1 MKERWLMRG
10 KKWAGVLLA
19 MLCVLFV
26 GGVSIRAQEPE
37 TMEDKIAI
45 NALITADTDIEARSE
60 PDEGAAVVL
69 QISQGQSLLVVG
81 ESGNW
86 YQIFYQGQ
94 YAYVP
99 KENVK
104 VQDMDLEALEEEMS
118 REAEEGAAFIES
130 LEMHRSAARRTRI
143 WGAVIIVLILAIL
156 VVGVVSAIKKKREPQ
171 EEPLKRNNPSKR
183 VK

>member
-1 MKERWLMRG
+1 MKEKWLMRW
-10 KKWAGVLLA
+10 KKRIGVLLV
-19 MLCVLFV
+19 MLCALCI
-26 GGVSIRAQEPE
+26 GGVSAWAQEPE
-37 TMEDKIAI
+37 TAEDKIAI
-45 NALITADTDIEARSE
+45 NALITAAADMEARSE

-99 KENVK
+99 KENVE

-130 LEMHRSAARRTRI
+130 LEMHRSAASRTQI
-143 WGAVIIVLILAIL
+143 WGVVIIVLILAIL
-156 VVGVVSAIKKKREPQ
+156 VVGVVSAIKKKKQPQ
-171 EEPLKRNNPSKR
+171 EEASKRNHASKR